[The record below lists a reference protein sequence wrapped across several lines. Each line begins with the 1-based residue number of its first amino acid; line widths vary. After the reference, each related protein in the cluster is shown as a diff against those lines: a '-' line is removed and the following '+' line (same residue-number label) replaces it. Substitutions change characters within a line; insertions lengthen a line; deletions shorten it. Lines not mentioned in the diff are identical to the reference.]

1 MIPNKRGSGLI
12 KQYLGLGLKTPQSST
27 SVFVLCSV
35 NIPSLHS
42 RETVTNIDFKIHKKN
57 QLIKII
63 HSPFIQCKIWMGP
76 SHVLPNLTLLAK
88 NLALAKS

>member
-42 RETVTNIDFKIHKKN
+42 RETVTNIDFKIHKKIN
-57 QLIKII
+57 
-63 HSPFIQCKIWMGP
+63 
-76 SHVLPNLTLLAK
+76 
-88 NLALAKS
+88 